1 MYNQS
6 SCMPKQNQSDP
17 FHIGDKYGGI
27 PLNLFTNMLGSAAI
41 IILFLVIRK
50 NAVKKVGRRIA
61 NDTLDNVENVTM
73 ILFGRRNNLVESMS
87 EDSDRQTE
95 AHKRRRFQT
104 MESEDEGTDR
114 NVITNKEGIS
124 EDAVQYLSFQ
134 KFIIIYVF
142 FTTLISVGVVLPLNF
157 QGSQLGNGTEFGHTT
172 LANLHPGDPMDNIIL
187 WVHVIIA
194 FLMFPSAIL
203 LMRTF
208 SQGLKMTDTDLKTSR
223 TVAIGIM

>member
-1 MYNQS
+1 
-6 SCMPKQNQSDP
+6 MPKQNQSDP

-73 ILFGRRNNLVESMS
+73 ILFGRRNNLVGSMS

-172 LANLHPGDPMDNIIL
+172 LANLHPGAPGGPRGRRKRG
-187 WVHVIIA
+187 
-194 FLMFPSAIL
+194 FLTKFRKITRNVAQKRSDSLPRIFLSL
-203 LMRTF
+203 LGPPGGCGACANPVF
-208 SQGLKMTDTDLKTSR
+208 
-223 TVAIGIM
+223 